1 MSPSEVQVQR
11 KHASG
16 SNGATLDLMSATGGP
31 RVDVSM
37 DAGQPSASASRAD
50 PLQTAE
56 GAVAEAEA
64 ADKSSFQQ
72 PSDESPAAASSLAE
86 LV

>member
-1 MSPSEVQVQR
+1 MSPSEVQVQQ
-11 KHASG
+11 KNAPG
-16 SNGATLDLMSATGGP
+16 SSRATLDLMSATGGP
-31 RVDVSM
+31 RDDVSM
-37 DAGQPSASASRAD
+37 DAGQSSGSARRAD

-64 ADKSSFQQ
+64 ADKSSFRQ
-72 PSDESPAAASSLAE
+72 PADGSSAATSSLAE